1 MTFARAEN
9 PLNAFQQPTY
19 HLTLLVQ
26 NPKKDARTEGSAES
40 SETEKDIIVAQTGA
54 TRFNIKELQI
64 KSNVSPS
71 AAHQNSFPTEW
82 SMTITEPAGLTF
94 IDSLYLASLKLGIEN
109 WRDAEYAIEIRF
121 KGFENGRENTNLLSD
136 YPNGGI
142 WRWQVMIANIDV
154 QFDQSGGRY
163 GLRGSIIHNIAFDH
177 EIFRGPNETVIVA
190 DTVKE
195 FFETL
200 TKKMN
205 NNIQRINFGTLKP
218 AVSPPYFYEGFEFLP
233 FDGPNPQDPNTFS
246 LKPANIGE
254 VSMQN
259 LSMEDNDDK
268 EKARF
273 SIPRGTPVS
282 TIITD
287 IMSITREGQ
296 QLILGGTS
304 SEYSLEKFLRGDF
317 SGHRDSVAYMI
328 HPKVV
333 VDYEKF
339 NPFTNK
345 YTKNIKYIIK
355 PFYTQKTVVSGVE
368 NQNYVG
374 SDTSLQA
381 ILTYATLSKIYDYY
395 FTGLNTE
402 VIDADLKFN
411 FEWTVI
417 MPHFSGSGITS
428 YDNARH
434 ARLNSKINDERGQ
447 LDNRAKLADQARQI
461 LDAAG
466 AKGALPDVLEDGGNS
481 AVITAAINDASRLA
495 SDIDEVNALRQ
506 AEIDAL
512 SAQISGGPLAED
524 LRKADPQTTN
534 PFTTTVKVG
543 GDSALRNVSNIGAT
557 IAVGAGKSVF
567 GAIIEQ
573 TYGNKEGSLMNLNMT
588 IRGDPFWLGMAY
600 EQALNNSGSDPR
612 AVNYF
617 HGDACFILRFRYPL
631 SRNEDGTPTW
641 AKQDIFNGVY
651 RVQKVTHDFNEGKF
665 TQSLE
670 CVKNPRIRPD
680 DIEALIAQTQ
690 DAIASRNLASGA
702 GLGGI

>member
-26 NPKKDARTEGSAES
+26 NPKKDARTEGNAES

-154 QFDQSGGRY
+154 QFDQSGARY
-163 GLRGSIIHNIAFDH
+163 GLRGTITHNIAFDH

-200 TKKMN
+200 TAKMN
-205 NNIQRINFGTLKP
+205 NNTKRINFGTVEG
-218 AVSPPYFYEGFEFLP
+218 AGSPPYFYEGFEFLP

-246 LKPANIGE
+246 LKPADIGE

-304 SEYSLEKFLRGDF
+304 SEYSLEKFLNGNF

-381 ILTYATLSKIYDYY
+381 ILTYATLSKVYDYY

-434 ARLNSKINDERGQ
+434 ARLNSKIDEERGE
-447 LDNRAKLADQARQI
+447 LNKRADVVKAANFAIENNLGVDSTEVDGLFATR
-461 LDAAG
+461 DAA
-466 AKGALPDVLEDGGNS
+466 
-481 AVITAAINDASRLA
+481 LA
-495 SDIDEVNALRQ
+495 SLPGQIDQVNALRQ

-534 PFTTTVKVG
+534 PFTTTVQVG

-588 IRGDPFWLGMAY
+588 IRGDPFWLGMTY
-600 EQALNNSGSDPR
+600 EQALDSSGSDPR
-612 AVNYF
+612 AINYF

-651 RVQKVTHDFNEGKF
+651 RVHKVTHDFNEGKF